1 MSVTRPRPWRKRR
14 QTDWRTTEGGGG
26 GGGGRLEPEPE
37 GPAEPEGGRLDLVVG
52 TMGGCEEEEV
62 KGSEDMFQITRNCVE
77 NIPLQTRCQ
86 RWEEASASRVLGR
99 GQARLSLAQQH
110 GGSQGLSAIRRG
122 QLMYANLQS
131 LSFIT

>member
-1 MSVTRPRPWRKRR
+1 MRVTRPRPWRKRR

-37 GPAEPEGGRLDLVVG
+37 GPAEPGGGRLDLVVG
-52 TMGGCEEEEV
+52 TMGGCEEVE
-62 KGSEDMFQITRNCVE
+62 GSEDMFQSTRNSAE

-86 RWEEASASRVLGR
+86 KWEEASASRVLER

-110 GGSQGLSAIRRG
+110 GGSQGLGAIRRG
-122 QLMYANLQS
+122 QLKYENIQNSS
-131 LSFIT
+131 LIT